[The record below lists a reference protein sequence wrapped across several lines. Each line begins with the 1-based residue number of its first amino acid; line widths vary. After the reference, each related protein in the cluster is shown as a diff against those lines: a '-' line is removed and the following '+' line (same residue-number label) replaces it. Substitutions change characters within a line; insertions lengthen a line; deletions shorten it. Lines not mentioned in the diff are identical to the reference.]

1 MKTNKTARS
10 VQEKIRHQIE
20 LGILKPGSRII
31 ETDIAEEFKVSRSP
45 VRAACDL
52 LVEEGILTK
61 IPYRGLIV
69 NLPKITEKEFVDR
82 LDVFELLVIQ
92 YFFYLEKQLI
102 NLPVSEIEEQ
112 FEALKKVKQSGDVTD
127 IIRRELLFFQVLV
140 SSHKNVYYQKL
151 LTTLLDELLNS
162 DPLFYRQD
170 SDRLSLVYFNYFT
183 DIWESLKIKDYPK
196 ARRDVRLFINDAKLN
211 VLDQQEIMA
220 KYRN

>member
-1 MKTNKTARS
+1 MKTNKTARL

-31 ETDIAEEFKVSRSP
+31 ETDIATEFKVSRSP

-102 NLPVSEIEEQ
+102 KLPLSEIEEQ

>member
-1 MKTNKTARS
+1 MKTNKTARL
-10 VQEKIRHQIE
+10 VQDKIRHQIE

-31 ETDIAEEFKVSRSP
+31 ETDIATEFKVSRSP

-82 LDVFELLVIQ
+82 LDVFELLMIQ
-92 YFFYLEKQLI
+92 YFFYLERQLI
-102 NLPVSEIEEQ
+102 ELPVSTIDEQ
-112 FEALKKVKQSGDVTD
+112 FEVLKEVKQSGDITD
-127 IIRRELLFFQVLV
+127 IIKRELLFFQVIV
-140 SSHKNVYYQKL
+140 SSHKNIYYQKL

-183 DIWESLKIKDYPK
+183 DIWESVKRKDYPK

>member
-1 MKTNKTARS
+1 MKTNKTARL
-10 VQEKIRHQIE
+10 VQDKIRHQIE

-31 ETDIAEEFKVSRSP
+31 ETDIATEFKVSRSP

-82 LDVFELLVIQ
+82 LDVFELLMIQ
-92 YFFYLEKQLI
+92 YFFYLERQLI
-102 NLPVSEIEEQ
+102 ELPVSTIDEQ
-112 FEALKKVKQSGDVTD
+112 FEVLKEVKQSGDITD
-127 IIRRELLFFQVLV
+127 IIKRELLFFQVIV
-140 SSHKNVYYQKL
+140 SSHKNIYYQKL

-183 DIWESLKIKDYPK
+183 DIWESLKRKDYPK